1 MRGIV
6 FLLATLMLSLPA
18 LAHRVVIE
26 GGKVQ
31 MRGELVN
38 SACAVATESQNM
50 RIEMGQYRTNAFTG
64 PGSFAT
70 TQVPF
75 TLRLVDCRKDVS
87 QTVGIAFQGLTPTE
101 DPLVFMTTS
110 RVDGRQP
117 NSGVGLALFDNSQR
131 HIIPNAQP
139 VSYFPIN
146 DDELIFH
153 FSARYRAISGQV
165 MPGAIQSYVWFTL
178 LYP

>member
-1 MRGIV
+1 M
-6 FLLATLMLSLPA
+6 LAVGLALPA

-38 SACAVATESQNM
+38 SACAVATESQNL
-50 RIEMGQYRTNAFTG
+50 RVEMGQYRTNAFGG
-64 PGSFAT
+64 PGSYST

-75 TLRLVDCRKDVS
+75 TLRLVDCRQDVS
-87 QTVGIAFQGLTPTE
+87 QTVGIAFQGLTPAE

-110 RVDGRQP
+110 RVDGAQS
-117 NSGVGLALFDNSQR
+117 NSGVGLALFDSSQR

-146 DDELIFH
+146 NDELIFH
-153 FSARYRAISGQV
+153 FSARYRAISAQV
-165 MPGAIQSYVWFTL
+165 MPGVIQSDVWFTL